1 MNRIQAIWTR
11 LALPFLVVSTC
22 ALLLVLVPL
31 AREVDRKFYDLRTAG
46 ADNTYWTASQLEVDV
61 HRLMVAALA
70 ARDKPGQQTL
80 SALRIRFDVLFSRE
94 QIISR
99 GVIGAEMQ
107 RFEVATGYQRSTIQ
121 FLERFTPAIDADDT
135 TLLASLDAMIFALEE
150 VATDTRAFAL
160 EVMHFFNAEA
170 DLERAEL
177 EQLRTQTSKLGY
189 FVIFMLAAML
199 LILWSQMRQQ
209 KRTQTALVEA
219 KGAAEASAAEVES
232 AKAQLAAAV
241 EALPDGFVIYDREER
256 LVLANSR
263 YRGFFP
269 KISNCLIPGTSFID
283 IARAAAKAGEI
294 ADAKGREDEWVTE
307 RLAQFRRAD
316 TIYEQRNS
324 DGRMLRYYEKP
335 TRDGGRVGLR
345 MDVSEL
351 HEARERAEAASRA
364 KSAFLANMSHE
375 IRTPMNGVLGM
386 TELLS
391 LTDLNTEQREIVATI
406 RESGDALLGII
417 NEILDL
423 ARIEAG
429 KMELNL
435 EPFLP
440 AELVERIK
448 TLHMVGARSK
458 GIALITSVSPKACA
472 QQVGDTTRIVQ
483 ILHNLVG
490 NAIKF
495 THAGSVRLEIDKT
508 EAGQLSM
515 TVTDTGIGMSEEQ
528 VARVFGEFEQ
538 ADNSVTRRFGG
549 SGLGLAIV
557 KKLVGLMGGHINIV
571 SAPGKGTEVNV
582 FLPMPIGA
590 ISNDSQTTGA
600 PDVSASEKQ
609 EQLRGL
615 RILVAEDNRT
625 NRLILEKML
634 RRLDV
639 EVIFAE
645 DGQQA
650 CDLWK
655 PDSFDV
661 LVFDISMPIKDGI
674 QALSEIRVRAHRAGV
689 AFPFAIA
696 ATANVMVDQVESY
709 LAHGFQT
716 VIGKPFRQADL
727 VNALESAIN
736 RDMDALPNAAVGDLL
751 LGPSKTRRGNDQQS
765 RDS

>member
-11 LALPFLVVSTC
+11 LALPVLVASTC

-31 AREVDRKFYDLRTAG
+31 AREVDRKFNELRTAG

-70 ARDKPGQQTL
+70 ARDTPGQQTL
-80 SALRIRFDVLFSRE
+80 AALRTRFDVLFSRE

-107 RFEVATGYQRSTIQ
+107 RFEVATGYQRSTTD
-121 FLERFTPAIDADDT
+121 FLERFIPAIDGDDT
-135 TLLASLDAMIFALEE
+135 TLLASLDAMILALEE

-170 DLERAEL
+170 DRERAEL
-177 EQLRTQTSKLGY
+177 EQLRTQTSTLGY
-189 FVIFMLAAML
+189 FVIFLLAAML

-209 KRTQTALVEA
+209 KRIQTALVEA
-219 KGAAEASAAEVES
+219 KGDADASAAEAEN

-263 YRGFFP
+263 YRSFFP
-269 KISNCLIPGTSFID
+269 KIFNHLTPGTSFID

-345 MDVSEL
+345 MDISEL

-386 TELLS
+386 AELLS
-391 LTDLNTEQREIVATI
+391 STDLTAEQRQIVDTI
-406 RESGDALLGII
+406 RESGDALLNII

-429 KMELNL
+429 KMELNE

-440 AELVERIK
+440 AELAERIK
-448 TLHMVGARSK
+448 ALHMVSARSK
-458 GIALITSVSPKACA
+458 GIALEISVTPEASAR
-472 QQVGDTTRIVQ
+472 QIGDTTRIVQ

-495 THAGSVRLEIDKT
+495 TVSGRVRLEIGKD

-557 KKLVGLMGGHINIV
+557 SKLTGLMNGQISIV
-571 SAPGKGTEVNV
+571 SEAGKGTEVTV
-582 FLPMPIGA
+582 LLPVPTPAMSNDKPIAGGAA
-590 ISNDSQTTGA
+590 ISTTEIPA
-600 PDVSASEKQ
+600 
-609 EQLRGL
+609 QLCGL
-615 RILVAEDNRT
+615 RVLAAEDNRT

-634 RRLDV
+634 KKLGV
-639 EVIFAE
+639 EVSFAE

-650 CDLWK
+650 CDLWQ

-661 LVFDISMPIKDGI
+661 LLLDISMPVKDGME
-674 QALSEIRVRAHRAGV
+674 ALSEIRARAHRAGV
-689 AFPFAIA
+689 ATPVSIA
-696 ATANVMVDQVESY
+696 ATANVMADQVESY
-709 LAHGFQT
+709 LKHGFQT

-727 VNALESAIN
+727 ARALEGARN
-736 RDMDALPNAAVGDLL
+736 GAEGGD
-751 LGPSKTRRGNDQQS
+751 G
-765 RDS
+765 

>member
-1 MNRIQAIWTR
+1 MNRLQDVWTR

-22 ALLLVLVPL
+22 VLLLVLIPL
-31 AREVDRKFYDLRTAG
+31 ARQVDRKFSELRTAG
-46 ADNTYWTASQLEVDV
+46 ADNAYWTASQLEVDV

-70 ARDKPGQQTL
+70 ARDAPGPQTL
-80 SALRIRFDVLFSRE
+80 SALRTRFDVLFSRE

-107 RFEVATGYQRSTIQ
+107 RFEVATGYQRSTMH
-121 FLERFTPAIDADDT
+121 FLERFTPAIDGDDS
-135 TLLASLDAMIFALEE
+135 TLLATLDAMILALEE

-160 EVMHFFNAEA
+160 QVMHFFNAEA

-177 EQLRTQTSKLGY
+177 EQLRRQTSTLGY
-189 FVIFMLAAML
+189 LVIFLFAAML

-219 KGAAEASAAEVES
+219 KSDAEASATEAEN

-263 YRGFFP
+263 YRSFFP
-269 KISNCLIPGTSFID
+269 KISKHLIPGASFSD
-283 IARAAAKAGEI
+283 IAHAAARAGEI

-386 TELLS
+386 AELLS
-391 LTDLNTEQREIVATI
+391 STDLSIEQREIVATI
-406 RESGDALLGII
+406 RESGDALLSII

-448 TLHMVGARSK
+448 ALHMVSARSK
-458 GIALITSVSPKACA
+458 GVALNISVTPKACA
-472 QQVGDTTRIVQ
+472 QQIGDTTRIIQ

-495 THAGSVRLEIDKT
+495 THAGSVCLEIDKT

-557 KKLVGLMGGHINIV
+557 NKLVGLMNGHISIV
-571 SAPGKGTEVNV
+571 SAAGKGTKATVL
-582 FLPMPIGA
+582 LPMSIFATSNENPPAGAPA
-590 ISNDSQTTGA
+590 ISSTEI
-600 PDVSASEKQ
+600 PEK
-609 EQLRGL
+609 LRGL

-634 RRLDV
+634 RKLGV
-639 EVIFAE
+639 EVTFAE

-650 CDLWK
+650 CDLWQ

-661 LVFDISMPIKDGI
+661 LLFDISMPIKDGI
-674 QALSEIRVRAHRAGV
+674 EALSEIRARAHRAGV
-689 AFPFAIA
+689 ATPVSIA
-696 ATANVMVDQVESY
+696 ATANVMADQVESY
-709 LAHGFQT
+709 MAHGFQT
-716 VIGKPFRQADL
+716 IIGKPFRQADL
-727 VNALESAIN
+727 AKALEGAIN
-736 RDMDALPNAAVGDLL
+736 GAMNSMANPAVGYLL
-751 LGPSKTRRGNDQQS
+751 SEPSRTGKP
-765 RDS
+765 